1 MPSFTR
7 SFSRKKRYTL
17 QNERTMGTSAGVGP
31 AMPLSTRNKLKALK
45 NSRASRGK
53 VPKKKSKSYHGHSSQ
68 HRPLIS
74 TDSMM
79 LHEFVPSIPMPNE
92 PELNLLFAQMV
103 V

>member
-7 SFSRKKRYTL
+7 SFTRKKRYTL
-17 QNERTMGTSAGVGP
+17 QNERTMGATVTVGP
-31 AMPLSTRNKLKALK
+31 AIPLSTRNKAKALK

-53 VPKKKSKSYHGHSSQ
+53 VPKKKSKSYHGHGSQ

-74 TDSMM
+74 TDSMI
-79 LHEFVPSIPMPNE
+79 LHDFAPSIPMPNE
-92 PELNLLFAQMV
+92 PELNHLFAQMV